1 MTPEEFA
8 AQTGLTLEEAKLILA
23 RRSLPTPPPGSRL
36 TLALRA
42 LADAQKKTGVHPV
55 VVEGGWIEKEHDPE
69 AEEGFLT
76 FYANKGGVISTQG
89 DRPKRKVNARPV
101 AAEDES
107 QDPEDH

>member
-8 AQTGLTLEEAKLILA
+8 EEHGLTLEEAKLILA

-42 LADAQKKTGVHPV
+42 LADAQKKVGVHPV

-76 FYANKGGVISTQG
+76 FYANKGGSSETP
-89 DRPKRKVNARPV
+89 RPKRKVNARPV

-107 QDPEDH
+107 QDPEDY

>member
-8 AQTGLTLEEAKLILA
+8 AQTGLTLDEATLILA
-23 RRSLPTPPPGSRL
+23 RRALPTPPPGSRL
-36 TLALRA
+36 TMAIRA
-42 LADAQKKTGVHPV
+42 LVEAQKKTGVHPV

-76 FYANKGGVISTQG
+76 FYANKGGSETA
-89 DRPKRKVNARPV
+89 RPKRKVNARPV

-107 QDPEDH
+107 QDPEDY